1 MLTGVLTT
9 MIIMKQG
16 YQAGFLK
23 IKEGLDWTYGG
34 TVNTAKKLS
43 WVGSIWWYRWR
54 VKRKSINPMVFGK
67 IRF

>member
-1 MLTGVLTT
+1 VNANGQLKSLWYVGAMLTGVLTT

-34 TVNTAKKLS
+34 TVHS
-43 WVGSIWWYRWR
+43 
-54 VKRKSINPMVFGK
+54 
-67 IRF
+67 